1 LESPSALSRL
11 AVAMELA
18 VRGFS
23 HVKIF
28 CWLSKILVFSEF
40 FKYSMEVMAAVET
53 GTPSLKIK
61 TGVVPPLVPEV
72 A

>member
-1 LESPSALSRL
+1 
-11 AVAMELA
+11 M
-18 VRGFS
+18 RGFS

-40 FKYSMEVMAAVET
+40 FKYSMEAMAAVET